1 MVLQLVAKHFGCG
14 QGLKDIKYDLES
26 DCQKRSIQGKT
37 RLLYPS
43 LINVAS
49 NRALDISL
57 NPGILFAAVIS
68 SEIFSSP

>member
-1 MVLQLVAKHFGCG
+1 MVLQLAAKHCGCG

-49 NRALDISL
+49 NRALDMYKLESWDSICSCH
-57 NPGILFAAVIS
+57 F
-68 SEIFSSP
+68 